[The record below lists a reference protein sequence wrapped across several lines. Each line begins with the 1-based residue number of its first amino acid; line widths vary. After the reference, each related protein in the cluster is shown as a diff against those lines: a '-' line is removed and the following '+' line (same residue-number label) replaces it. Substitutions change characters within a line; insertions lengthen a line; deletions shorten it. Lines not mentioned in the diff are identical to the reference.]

1 MLIRKATIED
11 LPVLLQFEQG
21 IISTERPFDNTLIPG
36 DINYYDLK
44 AFVTSPEVH
53 VLVAEIGGEIAG
65 SGYARIKKSP
75 DTYYDFEKYAY
86 LGFMYVLPAYRGK
99 GVNQAIIKELMKWAI
114 EQGLTEIRLEVYND
128 NIGAIKAYE
137 KVGFEK
143 RMIEMRIRL

>member
-21 IISTERPFDNTLIPG
+21 IISAERPFDSTLKPG
-36 DINYYDLK
+36 AINYYDLK
-44 AFVTSPEVH
+44 AFIASADVQ
-53 VLVAEIGGEIAG
+53 VLVAEIDGEIAG
-65 SGYARIKKSP
+65 SGYARIKKNP

-99 GVNQAIIKELMKWAI
+99 GVNQAIIEDLKKWVA
-114 EQGLTEIRLEVYND
+114 EQGLVEIRLEVYND
-128 NIGAIKAYE
+128 NTGAIKAYE

-143 RMIEMRIRL
+143 RMLEMRIRL